1 MSVYANIYNGTRG
14 ISKFFNFLL
23 YINRKMKKKF
33 TVVIFTDL
41 DGSLLHRDTFKFD
54 TIKDYIKSLV
64 NRGVIIIPNSSKT
77 EKEIEK
83 FIEELGINLPYIS
96 ENGSS
101 IHGLNLIT
109 SNFPDKLVLS
119 REKEEILKIFENK
132 VPEKLKEKCFQI
144 LKMSKKEK
152 ENILGQKDEKLKDA
166 LNRKYTLPF
175 LFKGDKNEKNRL
187 LKILNS
193 NSLTFQEGGRV
204 SNLCDNINK
213 VKSMNRVIKILKK
226 TEDKIKTIAV
236 GDNFN
241 DLEMLRNC
249 DIPCLVF
256 NDQFKLDQI
265 NINNLIFS
273 NKPSP
278 EGWADVIKMA
288 LVKLGFKD

>member
-1 MSVYANIYNGTRG
+1 
-14 ISKFFNFLL
+14 
-23 YINRKMKKKF
+23 MKKKF
-33 TVVIFTDL
+33 IVVIFTDL

-54 TIKDYIKSLV
+54 SIKDYIKSLV
-64 NRGVIIIPNSSKT
+64 SKGVIIIPNSSKT

-83 FIEELGINLPYIS
+83 FNEELGLNLPYIS

-119 REKEEILKIFENK
+119 REKEELLKIYENK

-144 LKMSKKEK
+144 SKMSKKEK

-193 NSLTFQEGGRV
+193 NSLTLQEGGRV
-204 SNLCDNINK
+204 YNLCDNINK

-288 LVKLGFKD
+288 LAKLGFKD

>member
-1 MSVYANIYNGTRG
+1 
-14 ISKFFNFLL
+14 
-23 YINRKMKKKF
+23 MKKKF

-77 EKEIEK
+77 EKEIEN

-109 SNFPDKLVLS
+109 SNFPDKLILS

-144 LKMSKKEK
+144 SKMSKKEK
-152 ENILGQKDEKLKDA
+152 ENILGQKDENLKDA
-166 LNRKYTLPF
+166 LSRKYTLPF

>member
-1 MSVYANIYNGTRG
+1 
-14 ISKFFNFLL
+14 
-23 YINRKMKKKF
+23 MKKKF
-33 TVVIFTDL
+33 IVVIFTDL

-54 TIKDYIKSLV
+54 SIKDYIKSLV
-64 NRGVIIIPNSSKT
+64 SKGVIIIPNSSKT

-83 FIEELGINLPYIS
+83 FNEELGLNLPYIS

-119 REKEEILKIFENK
+119 REKEELLKIYENK

-144 LKMSKKEK
+144 SKMSKKEK

-175 LFKGDKNEKNRL
+175 LFKGDKNDKNRL
-187 LKILNS
+187 IKILNS
-193 NSLTFQEGGRV
+193 NSLTLQEGGRV

-288 LVKLGFKD
+288 LAKLGFKD